1 MTMCRI
7 ASDCPSPVSQSS
19 MGGYTVPM
27 SVAAIVLAAGASRRL
42 GQPKQLVMLK
52 GERLLE
58 HALRVSKE
66 AGATPVVVVLG
77 AHQDAIRAAVRFED
91 AIVLVNEDWE
101 KGLATS
107 IHSGLRAVDDMD
119 AKIAG
124 VLLLSCDQPRLTAD
138 HLRSMIAQFEG
149 EFAPTIIASAYGE
162 VKGVPAI
169 FPRKAFP
176 ELRALDGDRGAR
188 GVILHPPCAVIT
200 LPFEGGEVDIDLPRD
215 IAKLE

>member
-77 AHQDAIRAAVRFED
+77 AHQDAIRAAIRFED

-107 IHSGLRAVDDMD
+107 IHSGLRAVDDIE
-119 AKIAG
+119 AKPAG

-138 HLRSMIAQFEG
+138 HLRSMIARFED

-169 FPRKAFP
+169 FPREAFP
-176 ELRALDGDRGAR
+176 ALRALDGDRGAR
-188 GVILHPPCAVIT
+188 GVILRPPCAVIT
-200 LPFEGGEVDIDLPRD
+200 FPFEGGEVDIDLPRD